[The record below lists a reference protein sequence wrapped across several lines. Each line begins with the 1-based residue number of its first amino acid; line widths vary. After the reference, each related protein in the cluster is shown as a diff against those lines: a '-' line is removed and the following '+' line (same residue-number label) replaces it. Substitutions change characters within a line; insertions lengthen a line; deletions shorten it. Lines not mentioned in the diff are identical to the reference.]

1 MDFEKLEFKPF
12 EPEDFFK
19 VQGFFCGDSF
29 LNNYIKDS
37 QCALADQKNGL
48 TSTTL
53 ILYEEEVVG
62 YYACNSNILTVDVH
76 EAQSIGLQES
86 FSVPAFEI
94 KNFAISD
101 RYQGKGIGLHIF
113 MRLLGQIASLKDTIA
128 ARYLF
133 LWSVEKAVGFYE
145 DKLYFE
151 RMEESSE
158 YGLILMRL
166 PLVNTFIEYGE
177 GEDVE

>member
-1 MDFEKLEFKPF
+1 MDFEKLEIKPF
-12 EPEDFFK
+12 EPEDYFK
-19 VQGFFCGDSF
+19 VLGFFCGDSF

-53 ILYEEEVVG
+53 ILYEEDVVG
-62 YYACNSNILTVDVH
+62 YYTCNSNILTVDKN

-94 KNFAISD
+94 KNFAISQKFQ
-101 RYQGKGIGLHIF
+101 RKGIGLHMF
-113 MRLLGQIASLKDTIA
+113 MRLLGQIATLKDTIA

-133 LWSVEKAVGFYE
+133 LWSVETAIGFYE

-158 YGLILMRL
+158 NGLTLMRL
-166 PLVNTFIEYGE
+166 PLINTFNVYE
-177 GEDVE
+177 EDVE

>member
-12 EPEDFFK
+12 EPEDHFK
-19 VQGFFCGDSF
+19 VLGFFCGDSF
-29 LNNYIKDS
+29 LNNYLKDI
-37 QCALADQKNGL
+37 QCALEDQRNGL

-53 ILYEEEVVG
+53 ILYEEDVVG
-62 YYACNSNILTVDVH
+62 YYACNSNILTVDVD
-76 EAQSIGLQES
+76 EARSIGLQES

-94 KNFAISD
+94 KNFAISEK
-101 RYQGKGIGLHIF
+101 YQGKGIGLHIF
-113 MRLLGQIASLKDTIA
+113 MRLLGQITTLKETIA

-133 LWSVEKAVGFYE
+133 LWSVETAIGFYE

-151 RMEESSE
+151 RMDESSE
-158 YGLILMRL
+158 YGLTLMRL
-166 PLVNTFIEYGE
+166 PLVNTFNEY